1 MLNTSDLQFSFVRTR
16 FVRTTGFLT
25 IPRLRVD
32 ASSHGCQQRRDLF
45 TSNLIFIKLIANLAS
60 LLRSFVWTA
69 CGQTGSGSMIPQE
82 EFGMSFRDCHGVSK
96 CCRTVRYLEIQG
108 IFRGVVSMDL
118 LSQSVNRSVH
128 DVHGIR
134 QRTSVIYPASLD
146 WRTLGVECALLGCF
160 RSLPFASTPLRLG
173 PPLGLNALKML
184 NLGIIKGVV
193 RVQGGATYIYTSTY
207 DTRKPC
213 PSVQNEFCSNQ
224 HAAPLIPLQ
233 SLSS

>member
-108 IFRGVVSMDL
+108 IFRGV
-118 LSQSVNRSVH
+118 
-128 DVHGIR
+128 
-134 QRTSVIYPASLD
+134 RTSVIYPASLD